1 MVPTF
6 PHNDFTPDRYA
17 AWLQQMND
25 LWRDMDHAYTMAAE
39 AYGFACRG
47 CEDNCCRTRFYHHTV
62 LEYLSLYQGFK
73 RLHDGLQQALKQRAS
88 AVAKYQARPD
98 RDIDHPDHLCPL
110 NKDGL
115 CRLYAYRPMICR
127 LHGLPH
133 ELHPGDDRVVHGPG
147 CDVFVE
153 TCGNEPYIAF
163 DRTPFYTRMAAL
175 EKGVRQEAP
184 FQVKIKM
191 TVAEMIGRFEIGSD
205 G

>member
-1 MVPTF
+1 
-6 PHNDFTPDRYA
+6 
-17 AWLQQMND
+17 
-25 LWRDMDHAYTMAAE
+25 MAAE

-73 RLHDGLQQALKQRAS
+73 RLRDGLQQDLKQRAS
-88 AVAKYQARPD
+88 AVAEYQARPD

-110 NKDGL
+110 NTDDL

-133 ELHPGDDRVVHGPG
+133 ELHPGNDRVLHGPG

-153 TCGNEPYIAF
+153 TCGKKPYIAF

-184 FQVKIKM
+184 FQVKVKM